1 MSPRRGERATPPPTG
16 GEYDLRFA
24 SNQAAEGWEQLGR
37 QAGGN
42 LRRAFDA
49 IRTDPRS
56 RSAPERH
63 HRLKGGLG
71 TAVWKGEPLERWQYE
86 VTGGGR
92 IWYVIDDARQTAWIT
107 YAGTGHPK
115 ATDRGQGSAGPLE
128 NEEQSARAA
137 SLVGCTDPG
146 WRCRRPGTC
155 PPCPAPATATT
166 RPRRCPSPP

>member
-1 MSPRRGERATPPPTG
+1 VSPRRGDRAAPPPAE

-24 SNQAAEGWEQLGR
+24 SNQAADGWEQLGH

-42 LRRAFDA
+42 LRRAFDT
-49 IRTDPRS
+49 IRAGPRS

-71 TAVWKGEPLERWQYE
+71 TAVWKGESLERWQYE

-92 IWYVIDDARQTAWIT
+92 IWYVIDDARRTIWIT

-115 ATDRGQGSAGPLE
+115 ATD
-128 NEEQSARAA
+128 
-137 SLVGCTDPG
+137 
-146 WRCRRPGTC
+146 
-155 PPCPAPATATT
+155 
-166 RPRRCPSPP
+166 